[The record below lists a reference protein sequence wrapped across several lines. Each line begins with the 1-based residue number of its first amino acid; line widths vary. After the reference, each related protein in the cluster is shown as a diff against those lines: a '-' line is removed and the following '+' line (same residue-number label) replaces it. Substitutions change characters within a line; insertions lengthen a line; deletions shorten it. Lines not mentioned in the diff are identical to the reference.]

1 MSSPVRS
8 VLFAVFGLVNMV
20 SIASVVWV
28 FASWLL
34 WSVLAA
40 LMNPNKYLMYATTA
54 FTVGTLVYGMKQS
67 LTDAVDQVIKK
78 IETEIKTQLP
88 NLLGGRVKEAL
99 DLLQSPGQLQ
109 MEVLLRLPGVKE
121 GIRAAGLEMDDLATI
136 QSGDLT
142 PIRTALVNK
151 GCPAEVALAVVAA
164 ATSDE
169 EQLVEAAKAVAKK
182 LQPCPIT
189 EDLAAAI
196 TRMLLLAAQ
205 EQSGALVGKSA
216 EGRSAYASGIHEVLR
231 AANFKMRDGMIE
243 PLLAV
248 VSDDPKAPDLIAD
261 LLSKQAKVP
270 GSLVTLLKG
279 AFAQGIESDGAT
291 RAHVGLVIQFAR
303 ELLLDLNG
311 AGAEMNK
318 ALCEIVVAV
327 LTVQAGMRNA
337 FLDQLQTLSSATK
350 LPPVLGLIGFV
361 MAKAA
366 RGDDVRNRNL
376 ELIDDLLK
384 SCRTDDASS
393 ALLRYNES
401 GAKALMAIASLAG
414 INDTPVVLAA
424 KGSGVDASVAASFS
438 GAQTG
443 NCDDAEVIINRL
455 LASSSPNSR
464 ALVLELYRYVV
475 AATHFGQVEEEPGC
489 KLSFAVA
496 EPDLKLLATAM
507 GIKAEHR
514 PAFAHAAAF
523 VVLLAK
529 PSTIGDPD
537 RARGIVL
544 CGRKCDVWPANW
556 KPKSWQTFNQAL
568 KSPAVKDSTE
578 KLGDKLGSY
587 FLGMADDDGKSQGGP
602 SPQANKEAKSSLLK
616 LLKDAGFDGKED
628 NKGKGAKTIPGTF
641 GGRSRTWVAT

>member
-1 MSSPVRS
+1 M
-8 VLFAVFGLVNMV
+8 
-20 SIASVVWV
+20 
-28 FASWLL
+28 
-34 WSVLAA
+34 
-40 LMNPNKYLMYATTA
+40 
-54 FTVGTLVYGMKQS
+54 
-67 LTDAVDQVIKK
+67 
-78 IETEIKTQLP
+78 
-88 NLLGGRVKEAL
+88 
-99 DLLQSPGQLQ
+99 
-109 MEVLLRLPGVKE
+109 
-121 GIRAAGLEMDDLATI
+121 
-136 QSGDLT
+136 
-142 PIRTALVNK
+142 
-151 GCPAEVALAVVAA
+151 
-164 ATSDE
+164 
-169 EQLVEAAKAVAKK
+169 
-182 LQPCPIT
+182 
-189 EDLAAAI
+189 
-196 TRMLLLAAQ
+196 
-205 EQSGALVGKSA
+205 
-216 EGRSAYASGIHEVLR
+216 
-231 AANFKMRDGMIE
+231 
-243 PLLAV
+243 
-248 VSDDPKAPDLIAD
+248 
-261 LLSKQAKVP
+261 
-270 GSLVTLLKG
+270 TLLKG

-438 GAQTG
+438 GAQSG
-443 NCDDAEVIINRL
+443 NYTDAEVIINRL
-455 LASSSPNSR
+455 LASSSPSSK

-523 VVLLAK
+523 LVLLAK
-529 PSTIGDPD
+529 PSTSSDPD
-537 RARGIVL
+537 RAKGVVL
-544 CGRKCDVWPANW
+544 CGRKCDVWPAHW
-556 KPKSWQTFNQAL
+556 KAQDWQKLNQAL
-568 KSPAVKDSTE
+568 NSPVKDSTG
-578 KLGDKLGSY
+578 KLRDKLGSY
-587 FLGMADDDGKSQGGP
+587 FLGMADDDEKRQGGLG
-602 SPQANKEAKSSLLK
+602 PQANKEVKASLLK
-616 LLKDAGFDGKED
+616 LLKDAGLEGKVD